1 MQKVGPPIKLL
12 AWDESLSLGGGSM
25 GTFVYAGVLQDG
37 REVAVKRVLIQA
49 GERLGANEKEILSSI
64 QCPHIVSYLHF
75 MKDDLFM
82 YLILDLCEGSI
93 EGFYSLSNC

>member
-25 GTFVYAGVLQDG
+25 DTFVYVGVLQDG

-75 MKDDLFM
+75 MKDDLFI
-82 YLILDLCEGSI
+82 YLILDLCEVKH
-93 EGFYSLSNC
+93 

>member
-1 MQKVGPPIKLL
+1 M
-12 AWDESLSLGGGSM
+12 GS
-25 GTFVYAGVLQDG
+25 FVYAGVLQD
-37 REVAVKRVLIQA
+37 VKRVLIQA

-82 YLILDLCEGSI
+82 YLILDLCEETLKDFIHCQTAEYLGHHGPRMI
-93 EGFYSLSNC
+93 KE